1 MSDFNPR
8 IPPNSNESEQSVLG
22 GLLTHNEKFDDVIT
36 ILGVDDFYDNK
47 HKLIF
52 SAIAFLIE
60 HGEAADTNTTLVQL
74 EKNNASETVGGLA
87 YLLLI
92 VENTPSIDNIVNYS
106 RHVRELSVYRSLI
119 KSSNEIADLAYSPK
133 DMQIADIL
141 DAAETKIFAIAES
154 LEKQNTTLASS
165 KDILPVVVKDIEKR
179 AEKQGIYGLETGFYD
194 LDKLTNG
201 LQRSDLIIIAGRPS
215 MGKTSFAMN
224 IVEHASIHN
233 HTPCLV
239 FSLEMPKE
247 HLMMRM
253 IASSFEIN
261 MAQMRDGSMNANQ
274 WGNFNNAI
282 DELSNVNVIIDDS
295 PAPTPNE
302 IRATARRVK
311 RANPDLGLIVVDYIG
326 MVRVMGAKDRNSEIG
341 EISRS
346 LKALAK
352 EIDVPLIA
360 LSQLNRNVE
369 NKTPQNKGRMPQM
382 SDLRDSGTLE
392 QDADIIAFVYRDE
405 RYHGEAGYQNPDEIG
420 KADIKIA
427 KHRNGATGMIKL
439 GFDGQF
445 TKFKNLDDRDMSE
458 GELNRLHESSADHM
472 QNIADEFKYSQSV
485 DPSEINE
492 DEDRSPF

>member
-165 KDILPVVVKDIEKR
+165 KDILPVVVKDIEKTR
-179 AEKQGIYGLETGFYD
+179 
-194 LDKLTNG
+194 
-201 LQRSDLIIIAGRPS
+201 
-215 MGKTSFAMN
+215 
-224 IVEHASIHN
+224 
-233 HTPCLV
+233 
-239 FSLEMPKE
+239 
-247 HLMMRM
+247 
-253 IASSFEIN
+253 
-261 MAQMRDGSMNANQ
+261 
-274 WGNFNNAI
+274 
-282 DELSNVNVIIDDS
+282 
-295 PAPTPNE
+295 
-302 IRATARRVK
+302 
-311 RANPDLGLIVVDYIG
+311 
-326 MVRVMGAKDRNSEIG
+326 
-341 EISRS
+341 
-346 LKALAK
+346 
-352 EIDVPLIA
+352 
-360 LSQLNRNVE
+360 
-369 NKTPQNKGRMPQM
+369 
-382 SDLRDSGTLE
+382 
-392 QDADIIAFVYRDE
+392 
-405 RYHGEAGYQNPDEIG
+405 
-420 KADIKIA
+420 
-427 KHRNGATGMIKL
+427 
-439 GFDGQF
+439 
-445 TKFKNLDDRDMSE
+445 
-458 GELNRLHESSADHM
+458 
-472 QNIADEFKYSQSV
+472 
-485 DPSEINE
+485 
-492 DEDRSPF
+492 